1 MEIYFKKRVTSKYT
15 MDVLANAV
23 FGMETNMQSDQTNTF
38 FKKANE
44 LLNLAVEYGPFVLVN
59 CKNR

>member
-1 MEIYFKKRVTSKYT
+1 

-23 FGMETNMQSDQTNTF
+23 FGMETNMQSDQKNTF

-59 CKNR
+59 CKNRWYI